1 MEEHHLEEGVSEV
14 VGAMLLIGLTVLGVV
29 LVGITFLSG
38 SQPEEIPH
46 TTIVA
51 GNSTEGRLTLANYGG
66 DPLRVGEY
74 RIYVDYGDG
83 LADRTDEFN
92 EPDDSDGFWSM
103 GEVLV
108 FNCQGT
114 PQRVVVTAISGGG
127 EIIVAEPIFS
137 GGTVQFSPDTGVPL
151 VTPTTTPPA
160 PENTV
165 SITFP
170 GSGNE
175 IPTKDAEILAT
186 ITSNQ
191 TKYVHM
197 ILYNY
202 NEMQDLQEG
211 QEIPGGKVTGL
222 NMTPTNMTPTNMTP
236 TDFESIYTSGNI
248 SNLNDIGGDGDPIAV
263 VVIAYDENNEPI
275 ASLTKK
281 GTLNKNN

>member
-14 VGAMLLIGLTVLGVV
+14 VGAMLLIGVTVIGVA

-51 GNSTEGRLTLANYGG
+51 GNSTKGNLTLANYGG

-108 FNCQGT
+108 FNRQGT

-137 GGTVQFSPDTGVPL
+137 GGTVQFSPDTGR
-151 VTPTTTPPA
+151 A
-160 PENTV
+160 
-165 SITFP
+165 
-170 GSGNE
+170 
-175 IPTKDAEILAT
+175 
-186 ITSNQ
+186 
-191 TKYVHM
+191 
-197 ILYNY
+197 
-202 NEMQDLQEG
+202 
-211 QEIPGGKVTGL
+211 
-222 NMTPTNMTPTNMTP
+222 
-236 TDFESIYTSGNI
+236 
-248 SNLNDIGGDGDPIAV
+248 GGDARAGNRWKRLP
-263 VVIAYDENNEPI
+263 YPNHHPW
-275 ASLTKK
+275 SQ
-281 GTLNKNN
+281 

>member
-1 MEEHHLEEGVSEV
+1 
-14 VGAMLLIGLTVLGVV
+14 
-29 LVGITFLSG
+29 
-38 SQPEEIPH
+38 
-46 TTIVA
+46 
-51 GNSTEGRLTLANYGG
+51 
-66 DPLRVGEY
+66 
-74 RIYVDYGDG
+74 
-83 LADRTDEFN
+83 
-92 EPDDSDGFWSM
+92 M

-108 FNCQGT
+108 FNRQGT

-137 GGTVQFSPDTGVPL
+137 GGTVQFSPDTGVPV

-165 SITFP
+165 NITFP
-170 GSGNE
+170 GSGDE

-211 QEIPGGKVTGL
+211 KEIPGGKVTGL
-222 NMTPTNMTPTNMTP
+222 NMIPI
-236 TDFESIYTSGNI
+236 DFESNYTSGNI
-248 SNLNDIGGDGDPIAV
+248 NNLNDIGGDGDPIAV

-275 ASLTKK
+275 ASLTKM
-281 GTLNKNN
+281 GTLNKSN

>member
-1 MEEHHLEEGVSEV
+1 M
-14 VGAMLLIGLTVLGVV
+14 VGAMLLIGLTVIGVA

-51 GNSTEGRLTLANYGG
+51 GNSTEGNLTLANYGG

-92 EPDDSDGFWSM
+92 EPGDSDGFWSM

-108 FNCQGT
+108 FNRQGT

-127 EIIVAEPIFS
+127 ETILAEPEFRGGAGKFS
-137 GGTVQFSPDTGVPL
+137 PDPEPGVTPGGTVT
-151 VTPTTTPPA
+151 PA
-160 PENTV
+160 PTPADVVNIVLPEEMPANNAV
-165 SITFP
+165 I
-170 GSGNE
+170 N
-175 IPTKDAEILAT
+175 AT

-191 TKYVHM
+191 TAYVHM

-202 NEMQDLQEG
+202 DKMPSAGGEL
-211 QEIPGGKVTGL
+211 PGGRLTAL
-222 NMTPTNMTPTNMTP
+222 RMTPSEVEN
-236 TDFESIYTSGNI
+236 FYTSGSLKIN
-248 SNLNDIGGDGDPIAV
+248 SIGGAGDTIAV
-263 VVIAYDENNEPI
+263 VVIAYDENDTPI
-275 ASLTKK
+275 ASLTKM
-281 GTLNKNN
+281 GTLQG

>member
-1 MEEHHLEEGVSEV
+1 MRQHRGEEGVSEM
-14 VGAMLLIGLTVLGVV
+14 VGAMLLIGLTVLGVA

-51 GNSTEGRLTLANYGG
+51 GNSTEGHLTLANYGG

-92 EPDDSDGFWSM
+92 ELDDSDGFWSM

-108 FNCQGT
+108 SNRQGT

-127 EIIVAEPIFS
+127 ETILAEPEFRGGAGKFS
-137 GGTVQFSPDTGVPL
+137 PDPVEPGVTPGGTV
-151 VTPTTTPPA
+151 TPTPTP
-160 PENTV
+160 ESTV
-165 SITFP
+165 NITLP
-170 GSGNE
+170 GPGDE
-175 IPTKDAEILAT
+175 IPITGAVINAT

-191 TKYVHM
+191 TAYVHM

-202 NEMQDLQEG
+202 DKMPSAGKL
-211 QEIPGGKVTGL
+211 PGGRLTAL
-222 NMTPTNMTPTNMTP
+222 SMTPVEEVENV
-236 TDFESIYTSGNI
+236 YTSGTTINNI
-248 SNLNDIGGDGDPIAV
+248 NEIGNNGDLIAV

-275 ASLTKK
+275 ASSTKM
-281 GTLNKNN
+281 GTLNKSN